1 MGCIL
6 AFGMRGVKKSRSC
19 YASEV
24 DIAPNPARG
33 KRVTPKHLKEVGRYA
48 VGIEWA
54 DGHESIL
61 PYRDLRAACPCD
73 VCGAGAAARVPELSP
88 AGQQVVEMRRLGEGT
103 LFFRWGDG
111 HETLLVGEELRE
123 LCRCAYCAGEP
134 TYPITKQ

>member
-1 MGCIL
+1 MGAIL
-6 AFGMRGVKKSRSC
+6 ASGMRGVKKSRSC
-19 YASEV
+19 YV
-24 DIAPNPARG
+24 GGMDTAPGGERV

-73 VCGAGAAARVPELSP
+73 VCGGAAARVAELSP
-88 AGQQVVEMRRLGEGT
+88 AAQQAVEMRRLGEGT

-111 HETLLVGEELRE
+111 HETLLVGEELRQ

-134 TYPITKQ
+134 TYPITNQ